1 MRKVIFAI
9 NLTIN
14 GSANHTS
21 GIVDDELHDFYAD
34 WFDNVDV
41 ILFGRK
47 TYQLME
53 SFWPIAHKDSRS
65 TKSIL
70 RFADK
75 INSVSKI
82 VVSKTLTEVDWNNSQ
97 IFKGNIKDEISR
109 LKKEKGKS
117 ISIGGLSLASYLTS
131 QGLIDEYWFLV
142 HPIFSDNIKN
152 LFQNLIKPVQLKLID
167 IQKLKSGV
175 VVSHYHKL

>member
-1 MRKVIFAI
+1 M
-9 NLTIN
+9 
-14 GSANHTS
+14 
-21 GIVDDELHDFYAD
+21 
-34 WFDNVDV
+34 
-41 ILFGRK
+41 
-47 TYQLME
+47 
-53 SFWPIAHKDSRS
+53 
-65 TKSIL
+65 
-70 RFADK
+70 
-75 INSVSKI
+75 
-82 VVSKTLTEVDWNNSQ
+82 DWNNSQ